1 MKKIKERYRPVNIKL
16 VHGTKKMPDYTLDI
30 NGIKMNSLPTS
41 DKISGSCTKRSTTK
55 VTLPAG
61 KTIGIGYN
69 KGTYQVVDS
78 SDFKTMG
85 NKI

>member
-1 MKKIKERYRPVNIKL
+1 MEKIRERYKPVNLKLIKG
-16 VHGTKKMPDYTLDI
+16 VKTMPDYTLDI
-30 NGIKMNSLPTS
+30 NGQKMNSIPTS
-41 DKISGSCTKRSTTK
+41 DKISGSCTKRSLPK

-85 NKI
+85 RKV

>member
-1 MKKIKERYRPVNIKL
+1 MKKIRERYRPVNLKLIKG
-16 VHGTKKMPDYTLDI
+16 VKTMPDYTLDI
-30 NGIKMNSLPTS
+30 NGQKMNSLPTS
-41 DKISGSCTKRSTTK
+41 DNISGSTSKRSLPK

-85 NKI
+85 RKV

>member
-1 MKKIKERYRPVNIKL
+1 
-16 VHGTKKMPDYTLDI
+16 
-30 NGIKMNSLPTS
+30 
-41 DKISGSCTKRSTTK
+41 
-55 VTLPAG
+55 LPAG

-85 NKI
+85 RKI